1 MVPFAMLIYLLI
13 EMNAKN
19 TTGII
24 AVSDIYWY
32 VTLTLT
38 LRLALTLAG
47 GAEDRQTEVLAAH

>member
-1 MVPFAMLIYLLI
+1 
-13 EMNAKN
+13 MNAKD

-38 LRLALTLAG
+38 LRLTLTLAG